1 MRKGVEIMVRR
12 LFGVA
17 VLLAAMVLPTMAQ
30 VNEEPTQKWAVRLGV
45 LYPTA
50 SDVRRAT
57 DTFWVY
63 LGVERNFPGTGIVS
77 LDYTEGSGAGV
88 KYSHFALFL
97 NQRQNYAPRLDL
109 LAGLGVV
116 YAKYDVGGDTDYKT
130 RLGGTVGVA
139 YYLNPRTELQLRYHT
154 GSAKETNGIVLTL
167 SLRF

>member
-1 MRKGVEIMVRR
+1 MVRR
-12 LFGVA
+12 LVGVA
-17 VLLAAMVLPTMAQ
+17 ALLAAMVLPAMAQ
-30 VNEEPTQKWAVRLGV
+30 VDQEPQQKWAVRLGV

-50 SDVRRAT
+50 GDVRDAT

-77 LDYTEGSGAGV
+77 LDYTEGSGNGV

-97 NQRQNYAPRLDL
+97 NQKQNYAPRLDL
-109 LAGLGVV
+109 LAGIGVV
-116 YAKYDVGGDTDYKT
+116 YAKYDIGGNTDYKT